1 MKIWEGVKKR
11 NALCYNTKDGMNRR
25 DVMIVLENVSK
36 EYKNGVHALRNV
48 NLTIE
53 DAEFVYVIGPT

>member
-1 MKIWEGVKKR
+1 
-11 NALCYNTKDGMNRR
+11 
-25 DVMIVLENVSK
+25 MIVLENVSK

-53 DAEFVYVIGPT
+53 DAEFVYVIGPTGYRQR